1 MSDRRFL
8 VLHLP
13 QLATDR
19 IRQKEPELVGDAHRD
34 LGHAGQPPLAH
45 GVDAPGT
52 TLHVGQALADA
63 QAMHPEL
70 VLRPADPDGGPAFLE
85 RLALWA
91 MRFTP
96 LAAVDPPDGLV
107 LDVTGCTDLFGGEAA
122 LLARVSDSLQ
132 RGGVAAQAV
141 HRRRCGCRRRIGA
154 RRASQPDRAAGDETA
169 AVAPLPLGA
178 LRLSQDCL
186 AGLNR
191 LGLQRIGDVLRAAPR
206 AADAPLRPALD
217 GCARCG

>member
-19 IRQKEPELVGDAHRD
+19 IRQKEPEL
-34 LGHAGQPPLAH
+34 AGTPIATWDTQGNRRVLT

-63 QAMHPEL
+63 QAMHPAL
-70 VLRPADPDGGPAFLE
+70 VLRPADPAADAAFLE

-91 MRFTP
+91 IRFTP

-107 LDVTGCTDLFGGEAA
+107 LDVTGCTGLFGGEAA
-122 LLARVSDSLQ
+122 LLAQVSSN
-132 RGGVAAQAV
+132 
-141 HRRRCGCRRRIGA
+141 
-154 RRASQPDRAAGDETA
+154 AAGS
-169 AVAPLPLGA
+169 VPWP
-178 LRLSQDCL
+178 CW
-186 AGLNR
+186 
-191 LGLQRIGDVLRAAPR
+191 RA
-206 AADAPLRPALD
+206 
-217 GCARCG
+217 